1 MPDHP
6 LKTSRELSPRD
17 LLILA
22 LSACEAQNRELANIT
37 WRADEMESA
46 SYRAGVY
53 GRMTHLAKTDAWDD
67 FLRIIKGQDP
77 AIPPPPV
84 ELLDRE

>member
-1 MPDHP
+1 MADHP

-17 LLILA
+17 LLVLA
-22 LSACEAQNRELANIT
+22 LSASEAQHRELANLT
-37 WRADEMESA
+37 WRAEEMKSA

-53 GRMTHLAKTDAWDD
+53 GRMAHMAKTEAWEDL
-67 FLRIIKGQDP
+67 LRLLKGLDP

-84 ELLDRE
+84 EIPDRE